1 MKYKRGFTVI
11 ELVVAITI
19 VLLLVAVAIASFND
33 HMTRKYRAEAR
44 KALIEN
50 AEWLQLQHPKSG
62 TYLVKLPIPQTPNDG
77 EARYRIELV
86 SSPFTATDPKVQFSA
101 SSVAAFTLRA
111 VPLSG
116 DSCGS
121 LLLDSTGRTG
131 VSGED
136 ALVADCWH

>member
-77 EARYRIELV
+77 DARYRIELV
-86 SSPFTATDPKVQFSA
+86 SSPFTAIDPKVQFSA
-101 SSVAAFTLRA
+101 SSVTAFTLRA
-111 VPLSG
+111 VPVGG

-136 ALVADCWH
+136 ALVANCWH